1 VILWKDAMGDAAVPA
16 MLKVRGKKTSKDDDE

>member
-16 MLKVRGKKTSKDDDE
+16 MIKERRKKSAKDDDD

>member
-16 MLKVRGKKTSKDDDE
+16 MLKERRKKTAKHDDD